1 MSTEQTVIPPR
12 PTTLAPARTVS
23 TPKQPPG
30 RGMVGKLGLYIL
42 VVLFALVTLAPI
54 YWIVLSAFTP
64 ISELFT
70 TPLHYIPIHPSLINF
85 QTVSQIVPLGQQFV
99 NSTLFAFL
107 SASFTVVVSVLA
119 AYGFARIRF
128 PGKNLLFLGLL
139 LSSYLPTIA
148 TIIPLFQMF
157 QNLNLLDSIQG
168 LVILMVSFL
177 LPTSVWI
184 MTSFVRQIPFE
195 LEEAAQ
201 VDGANFLGRLW
212 YVVIPV
218 LGPSIATVFLINLVA
233 TWQEFFLPLIFSR
246 SSASA
251 MLTVGITQAAV
262 NPQYQ
267 TVAWG
272 NEAAMGLIVITP
284 MLILALIF
292 QKQIVEGL
300 MAGSLKG

>member
-1 MSTEQTVIPPR
+1 MSTEQTVIPGS
-12 PTTLAPARTVS
+12 PTTLTSAKAITRPTKR
-23 TPKQPPG
+23 
-30 RGMVGKLGLYIL
+30 RGIVGQVGLYVL
-42 VVLFALVTLAPI
+42 VVLFALFTLLPI

-70 TPLHYIPIHPSLINF
+70 TPLHYIPLHPSLDNF
-85 QTVSQIVPLGQQFV
+85 VTVSQVVPLTQQFI
-99 NSTLFAFL
+99 NSTIFAVL
-107 SASFTVVVSVLA
+107 SAFFSVVVCLLA
-119 AYGFARIRF
+119 AYSFARIRF
-128 PGKNLLFLGLL
+128 PGSNLLFLGLL

-157 QNLNLLDSIQG
+157 QSLSLLDSIQG

-184 MTSFVRQIPFE
+184 MTSFVRQIPYE

-201 VDGANFLGRLW
+201 VDGAHFLETLW
-212 YVVIPV
+212 LVVIPV
-218 LGPSIATVFLINLVA
+218 LRPALATVFLINLVA
-233 TWQEFFLPLIFSR
+233 AWQEFFLPLIFSR

-251 MLTVGITQAAV
+251 TLTLGITQAAV

-272 NEAAMGLIVITP
+272 NEAAMALIVIAPVFVLT
-284 MLILALIF
+284 LVF
-292 QKQIVEGL
+292 Q
-300 MAGSLKG
+300 

>member
-1 MSTEQTVIPPR
+1 VAI
-12 PTTLAPARTVS
+12 
-23 TPKQPPG
+23 
-30 RGMVGKLGLYIL
+30 YIL
-42 VVLFALVTLAPI
+42 VVLFALITLAPI

-70 TPLHYIPIHPSLINF
+70 TPLHYFPQHPSLVNF
-85 QTVSQIVPLGQQFV
+85 QTVAQVVPLAQQFV
-99 NSTLFAFL
+99 NSVLLAVL
-107 SASFTVVVSVLA
+107 SAFFSVVICLLA
-119 AYGFARIRF
+119 AYAFARIRF
-128 PGKNLLFLGLL
+128 PGSNVLFLGLL

-157 QNLNLLDSIQG
+157 QSLSLLDSIQG
-168 LVILMVSFL
+168 LVILLVSFL

-184 MTSFVRQIPFE
+184 MTSFVRQIPYE
-195 LEEAAQ
+195 MEEAAQ
-201 VDGANFLGRLW
+201 IDGAHFLATLW
-212 YVVIPV
+212 YVIIPV
-218 LGPSIATVFLINLVA
+218 LRPSIATVFLINLVA
-233 TWQEFFLPLIFSR
+233 SWQEFFLPLIFSR

-251 MLTVGITQAAV
+251 TLTVGITQAAV

-272 NEAAMGLIVITP
+272 NEAAMALIVIAP
-284 MLILALIF
+284 VFILALIF

>member
-1 MSTEQTVIPPR
+1 
-12 PTTLAPARTVS
+12 
-23 TPKQPPG
+23 
-30 RGMVGKLGLYIL
+30 MVGKLGLYIL

-218 LGPSIATVFLINLVA
+218 LRPSIATVFLINLVA